1 MGMGAIGRALAAGV
15 GGAANMAAG
24 SLQKDYE
31 RNQELGAKMSLEDYA
46 HKMRMELETRRQEFE
61 GGQQNARIASAEKV
75 AKERVRV
82 DEAGQEIQRGQL
94 QETTRGAKE
103 RERLEGLRIQQG
115 AAANALAQK
124 RMELEQA
131 KFQFEKDGKLDVDT
145 KAALDQITARLKGTD
160 DRLEKLN
167 DDNDPTGKQREA
179 VIQQQAA
186 LTKQYYATLSQRF
199 GPTPGGGRGVN
210 PDAEP
215 PPAGKPE
222 PKKPGAVASA
232 MSNTSREGQTI
243 GPATPWSTVE
253 DLVDKGDPAAIRYAR
268 EWLAK
273 DQGSGHSMKIE
284 MPASL
289 RQKLQSLSGPQ

>member
-1 MGMGAIGRALAAGV
+1 MGMGAIGRAFAAGV

-31 RNQELGAKMSLEDYA
+31 RNQELSAKMSLEDYA

-61 GGQQNARIASAEKV
+61 GGQQDKRIASAEGI

-94 QETTRGAKE
+94 QEATRAAKE
-103 RERLEGLRIQQG
+103 RERLEGIRVQQG
-115 AAANALAQK
+115 AAANVLAQK
-124 RMELEQA
+124 RMELEQLR
-131 KFQFEKDGKLDVDT
+131 FQFEKEGKLDVDT
-145 KAALDQITARLKGTD
+145 RAALDHITSLVKGTNE
-160 DRLEKLN
+160 RLEKLN
-167 DDNDPTGKQREA
+167 DENDPTGKQREA
-179 VIQQQAA
+179 IVQQQAS

-199 GPTPGGGRGVN
+199 GPVPGGGRGVN

-215 PPAGKPE
+215 PPPGKPE

-232 MSNTSREGQTI
+232 MSNVSRDGQIIGSATSW
-243 GPATPWSTVE
+243 PMVE
-253 DLVDKGDPAAIRYAR
+253 ELVDKGDPAAIKYAR

-273 DQGSGHSMKIE
+273 DKGSGHFIKTE
-284 MPASL
+284 MPDSL
-289 RQKLQSLSGPQ
+289 RQKLQSLNGPQ